1 MRKRCSL
8 GKSCGA
14 TCIER
19 ADACL
24 LELPQ
29 SVQEPLSKTATL
41 VQNFNNKSYNFAELV
56 SAVVIAD
63 PTVKTKADVVKA
75 VQNNKKIII
84 DYPERYIENLK
95 MRSSKLVE
103 DYISSAKEKFAPLT
117 KDGVSKVYVL
127 GANAQKNSIA
137 ELNKGLAKKEN
148 KADII
153 FYNNK
158 GQPIGLSVK
167 SAQGDRTTNFSVEK
181 MTGEA
186 GVELRKFRNNYI
198 KELREIGLNAD
209 QIRDDFAKKQMS
221 PYMSHLN
228 NFILT
233 NKPKIVDEW
242 IKGVGVENV
251 KYPIYQFD
259 GKNLKDQQELGRY
272 LRANQDKIE
281 IKLQPRTGRG
291 TSLYYEVFVNGKKEY
306 QWEVRKVMEGT
317 TTLET
322 RVRNKEIVDKKVGR
336 EMNTIIKEV
345 SKGLKEK
352 SSDVPEKVV
361 NPKPA
366 PKPAPKPNVKP
377 PDLEKQIAGVKQ
389 LVAGYRSQ
397 GFKNARITDELRKLG
412 VRPALILEVLK
423 AG

>member
-1 MRKRCSL
+1 
-8 GKSCGA
+8 
-14 TCIER
+14 
-19 ADACL
+19 
-24 LELPQ
+24 
-29 SVQEPLSKTATL
+29 
-41 VQNFNNKSYNFAELV
+41 V

-63 PTVKTKADVVKA
+63 PTVKTKADVVNA
-75 VQNNKKIII
+75 VRNNKKIII

-153 FYNNK
+153 FYNTK
-158 GQPIGLSVK
+158 GQPIGISVK
-167 SAQGDRTTNFSVEK
+167 SSQGDRTTNFSIEK
-181 MTGEA
+181 MTGQA
-186 GVELRKFRNNYI
+186 GVELRKFRNNYL
-198 KELREIGLNAD
+198 KELREIGLNED
-209 QIRDDFAKKQMS
+209 QIRNDFAKKQMS

-233 NKPKIVDEW
+233 NKPKIIDEW

-272 LRANQDKIE
+272 LRSNQDKID

-306 QWEVRKVMEGT
+306 QWEVRKVMEGS

-322 RVRNKEIVDKKVGR
+322 RVRNKEVVDKNVNK
-336 EMNTIIKEV
+336 EMNTILKNV
-345 SKGLKEK
+345 TKGLKEK
-352 SSDVPEKVV
+352 SPDVPKKVIIPKST
-361 NPKPA
+361 PKPR
-366 PKPAPKPNVKP
+366 VKP
-377 PDLEKQIAGVKQ
+377 PDLEKQLAGLKQ
-389 LVAGYRSQ
+389 LVVGYRNQ
-397 GFKNARITDELRKLG
+397 GFKEVRIMDELKKLG
-412 VRPALILEVLK
+412 VRPALVQEVLK
-423 AG
+423 VR